1 MKANW
6 NYDKRKGRR
15 QALSHRAEIARI
27 EDGERLADCLVLD
40 ISASGARL
48 GLSSVADIPKEFVLV
63 LSKPGRVL
71 RRCKVVRSA
80 ANEIGVTFVGP
91 SRK

>member
-1 MKANW
+1 MKTDW
-6 NYDKRKGRR
+6 TYDKRKGRR
-15 QALSHRAEIARI
+15 QALSHRAEIVRV
-27 EDGERLADCLVLD
+27 EDGEPLADCLVLD

-48 GLSSVADIPKEFVLV
+48 GLKSVADIPKEFVLV

-80 ANEIGVTFVGP
+80 ANVLGVTFVGP
-91 SRK
+91 SKK